1 MKAVLVLMN
10 RRYDNGAPAEKTVSI
25 GMFTGGCILKRSPTT
40 ISIGYVFLCASR
52 VIAENCLKNTL
63 TFA

>member
-10 RRYDNGAPAEKTVSI
+10 RRYDNGAPAEKTASI
-25 GMFTGGCILKRSPTT
+25 SVFTRGCILERSPAT
-40 ISIGYVFLCASR
+40 ISIGYVSLCASCLT
-52 VIAENCLKNTL
+52 AEDYSKNTL

>member
-25 GMFTGGCILKRSPTT
+25 GMFTGGCILKRSPATM
-40 ISIGYVFLCASR
+40 SIGYFFSVPHA
-52 VIAENCLKNTL
+52 
-63 TFA
+63 